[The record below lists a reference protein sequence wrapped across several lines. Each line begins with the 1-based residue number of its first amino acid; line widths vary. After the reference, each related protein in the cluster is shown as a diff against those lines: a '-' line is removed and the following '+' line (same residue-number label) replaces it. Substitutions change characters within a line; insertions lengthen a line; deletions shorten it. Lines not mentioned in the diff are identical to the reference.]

1 MPHSAAPISKSLRCR
16 SIVRSMPCA
25 SSSPM
30 WREGLHI
37 ARYYLGNRWVL
48 LALGAGVLLA
58 GIGLNWSWLVAAD
71 IAPILI
77 SVLPCLVM
85 CGLGACMLCRSGE
98 KQSTSQRDAAG
109 ASTSPAAPGVPK
121 MVSAAGSN
129 CCQEGPSETQSPQ
142 VRQVQSIDESRDSHA

>member
-1 MPHSAAPISKSLRCR
+1 VTEPQSTTTAE
-16 SIVRSMPCA
+16 
-25 SSSPM
+25 SPL

-58 GIGLNWSWLVAAD
+58 GIGLNWSWLVAAG

-85 CGLGACMLCRSGE
+85 CGLGVCMLCRSGD
-98 KQSTSQRDAAG
+98 KQSTSQPDAAD
-109 ASTSPAAPGVPK
+109 ASTSPAAPRVAK

-129 CCQEGPSETQSPQ
+129 CCQEGPSEKQSPQ
-142 VRQVQSIDESRDSHA
+142 VKQVQSIDERRDSHA

>member
-1 MPHSAAPISKSLRCR
+1 MTVLKATETADTPLSSQWLNLARC
-16 SIVRSMPCA
+16 
-25 SSSPM
+25 
-30 WREGLHI
+30 
-37 ARYYLGNRWVL
+37 YLGNRWVF
-48 LALGAGVLLA
+48 LALGAFVLLA
-58 GIGLNWSWLVAAD
+58 GIGLNWGWLVAAG

-85 CGLGACMLCRSGE
+85 CGLGACMMCRSGE

-109 ASTSPAAPGVPK
+109 ASTSPAAPGVAK